1 MYNETHTID
10 LNNKKVKKV
19 TENNFEQIKE
29 YLLNILLE
37 VRTIHTVQDICLEIQ
52 AIHNAH
58 NIKNTKISQVYENLI
73 EEFKKLLV
81 YENLIEEFKKL
92 LNKYIKNLTS
102 YELYNLEIYVDMEYY
117 ASKMMCFSSGIK
129 AIDVANADEIFGIL
143 MKSITLL
150 PDYHQEEIDLI
161 KSMSMEISHQS
172 IQMSLK
178 AAFLIEP
185 NLSRLSS
192 IDRITI
198 PNIYIEVIEIL
209 KYHDQNIQIDV
220 IYEGH
225 LKLGKF
231 KTSNKD
237 TPIIGIYPKDN
248 DISTIVGIEGMY
260 RTDCYIENNVST
272 YVKGTYAKR
281 KSTKLSSSIELLIHL
296 RYVAKQEQQYYEA
309 RYALQNTKERIKY
322 KDIPIGERI
331 PNRYTNV
338 F

>member
-1 MYNETHTID
+1 MYNETLIIND
-10 LNNKKVKKV
+10 KKVKAV
-19 TENNFEQIKE
+19 TENNLKKIDMCIVK
-29 YLLNILLE
+29 
-37 VRTIHTVQDICLEIQ
+37 ICLKIHS
-52 AIHNAH
+52 IHNAH
-58 NIKNTKISQVYENLI
+58 NVTNSKVQQFHDNLI
-73 EEFKKLLV
+73 EEL
-81 YENLIEEFKKL
+81 KKL

-102 YELYNLEIYVDMEYY
+102 YELYDLEIFTHIEY
-117 ASKMMCFSSGIK
+117 SLNQMLCRSFGTDPMDIGNVK
-129 AIDVANADEIFGIL
+129 EIFEIL
-143 MKSITLL
+143 MKRIKTL
-150 PDYHQEEIDLI
+150 PHHQEAIDLI

-172 IQMSLK
+172 MQMSFK

-185 NLSRLSS
+185 NLSRLSN